1 MPLTDLLGT
10 QSPVPTTKS
19 GKTLEELLRPS
30 GPEPIAPEES
40 AWESF
45 LRHVGLGGYGV
56 RNLLTGNLEGFA
68 RNAADFVGNTVDAT
82 LPGDWIPQF
91 SRQEDLPEGSD
102 LLRKWG
108 VADLEPGIGKL
119 AADIGIGL
127 VTDPLT
133 YLGVG
138 VPGNLAKGGAVAAKA
153 GAEAAAAVPKSL
165 TLGIPFLEK
174 SRVAIP
180 GTQGLVSA
188 AEKGASALASGVKTG
203 AAKTMEAL
211 PTWASEPLGKVGAGA
226 QGALKWGK
234 SALGLTKAAPWA
246 EDIIEQARTLGGQS
260 AAAQEEFLRP
270 LLAQLTEEEGNALFR
285 AIKGYVREGEGA
297 RAVTQSAGGVIP
309 YEQQVAN
316 ITDALRQAG
325 IEGDQLQRL
334 SEAAQQWVQH
344 TGGSFREL
352 VEKGAFQAP
361 EGVDLTKGSPQY
373 VQATWERPETADAL
387 FAGTSRPKASKA
399 MTYRTAEEVANAI
412 NRGEKVSEDLVQA
425 AAGRASQQPQMLSKA
440 TAAKGM
446 VERFAKSAEEKLAKL
461 PPSDLGEAERYA
473 AAGLTEAEQ
482 MALGARGSAL
492 YQAGG
497 ESSDLA
503 KAASSVLKELSTKGS
518 EFYDPETAEALR
530 AVYEGLKPREG
541 LMKVLAG
548 SNRLFKKFATAGAF
562 IPRLN
567 FSVRNVLTGGTW
579 QALSN
584 PNARPALGSLIKEAP
599 RLLIRS
605 MDDGLEALTGTR
617 LLRSENEF
625 AAANEAL
632 RQSGGVV
639 DDAIRLM
646 PDGPV
651 KEAFEDGVILG
662 GFIRAEDLQRAMSTE
677 GWKKW
682 IRDLRDWPAEIAKG
696 SEQRMRF
703 AVYKALRDQGM
714 DRQKAARVVMDTFF
728 DYNYNSVANRN
739 ARDVIPFFQFT
750 AKSIPQTLKFLKE
763 QPAVAGAIRPLYT
776 QDDPEKPVP
785 PWMTKMPIVPVGESE
800 QGDPQ
805 YLTSFGLPFETLGT
819 IPNLSG
825 DLGDILP
832 QIRQGVVG
840 QANPALKTAIG
851 ALSGTDPYFGT
862 PFGSYDKAPELLQA
876 LGVPERGDIGRLYQ
890 ALAGTGAIQ
899 PFSGPVNYLSGFL
912 DQDKSSA
919 DALLSALTGSQV
931 RTVDED
937 QALRQIIQDR
947 INRDPSIGR
956 FVSYYQTQDDPETQ
970 ALIDALNATKKRIRD
985 RRKAE
990 SAAQ

>member
-1 MPLTDLLGT
+1 MPSLAELLSNTSGT
-10 QSPVPTTKS
+10 VPTARS
-19 GKTLEELLRPS
+19 GRTLEELLSS
-30 GPEPIAPEES
+30 GPAPIAPEES

-45 LRHVGLGGYGV
+45 LRHAGLGGYGV
-56 RNLLTGNLEGFA
+56 RNLLTGNLEGFG
-68 RNAADFVGNTVDAT
+68 RNVADFVGNTVDAT

-138 VPGNLAKGGAVAAKA
+138 VPGNVAKGGAVAAKA
-153 GAEAAAAVPKSL
+153 GAETAKAAPKAL
-165 TLGIPFLEK
+165 TLGIPFMEK
-174 SRVAIP
+174 SRIAIP
-180 GTQGLVSA
+180 GTEGLVSA
-188 AEKGASALASGVKTG
+188 AEKGFSKAVGAIPAPVREKASALGRGVRSVFG
-203 AAKTMEAL
+203 ATR
-211 PTWASEPLGKVGAGA
+211 
-226 QGALKWGK
+226 
-234 SALGLTKAAPWA
+234 AAPWA

-270 LLAQLTEEEGNALFR
+270 LLAQLTEEEGRALFR
-285 AIKGYVREGEGA
+285 AIKGYARTPEGA
-297 RAVTQSAGGVIP
+297 VAVTKTAEGLVP
-309 YEQQVAN
+309 HEQQVAN
-316 ITDALRQAG
+316 IVDALRQSG
-325 IEGDQLQRL
+325 IEGDQLERL
-334 SEAAQQWVQH
+334 SAAAQQWVQH

-352 VEKGAFQAP
+352 VERGAFTAP
-361 EGVDLTKGSPQY
+361 EGDLAKASPQY
-373 VQATWERPETADAL
+373 VQATWERPDAGEAI
-387 FAGTSRPKASKA
+387 FGRTSRPKASKA
-399 MTYRTAEEVANAI
+399 AVYRTPEEIADAI
-412 NRGEKVSEDLVQA
+412 NRGEQISEDLVQA

-440 TAAKGM
+440 TAARGM

-473 AAGLTEAEQ
+473 AAGLTDAEQ
-482 MALGARGSAL
+482 QALAARGSAL

-503 KAASSVLKELSTKGS
+503 KAANSVLKELSTKGS

-584 PNARPALGSLIKEAP
+584 PQARPGLGALIKEAP

-662 GFIRAEDLQRAMSTE
+662 GFIDSEQLGRAMSTK

-703 AVYKALRDQGM
+703 AVYKALRDRGIP
-714 DRQKAARVVMDTFF
+714 RQEAARTVMDTFF
-728 DYNYNSVANRN
+728 DYSVSSAANRA

-776 QDDPEKPVP
+776 QDDPDRPVP
-785 PWMTKMPIVPVGESE
+785 PWMSRMPIVPVGESPE
-800 QGDPQ
+800 GDPQ

-819 IPNLSG
+819 IPNLTG
-825 DLGDILP
+825 KLGDILP

-937 QALRQIIQDR
+937 QALRQIIQDQLR
-947 INRDPSIGR
+947 RNPAVGQ
-956 FVSYYQTQDDPETQ
+956 FVSYYQNQDDPDTQ
-970 ALIDALNATKKRIRD
+970 ALIDALNAAKKRIRE

-990 SAAQ
+990 AQ